1 MARGSGGWGRGGRLL
16 TTVQH
21 KYDDKNMGLPDQ
33 RQKVRQDFSL
43 RRAGWTEGGAG
54 GIRAAVVAEGTG
66 TRDAAAAAAATAVGP
81 LQHARLEVRVAAGVL
96 HQVVAA
102 HEALVAQRALE
113 LLLARVGAVV
123 ASQLIGA
130 GELLTAVRPGAW
142 ERPFSCGSKRKGCIS
157 KSRKGYQRF
166 AQK

>member
-1 MARGSGGWGRGGRLL
+1 MVHHIKHGNGKRELGAGGVGRLL

-21 KYDDKNMGLPDQ
+21 KYTNMGLPGQ

-54 GIRAAVVAEGTG
+54 GIRAAVVAEGTW
-66 TRDAAAAAAATAVGP
+66 TWDAAAAAAAATAAMGP
-81 LQHARLEVRVAAGVL
+81 LQHARLEVRVAAGVF

-130 GELLTAVRPGAW
+130 GKLLTAVRPGTR
-142 ERPFSCGSKRKGCIS
+142 ERPFSCGSKGEKRG
-157 KSRKGYQRF
+157 
-166 AQK
+166 